1 MNQPPNNTISF
12 PNGHNPVTVA
22 NGPEQ
27 FQPMEYAIRL
37 PAIDVATSGLLSA
50 REAIRLSLERARQA
64 HAGIAEER
72 NRKAE
77 INAIKYGTVASM
89 QATGHRPMPLL
100 PAEKMRI
107 SQSLDSHNLDLH
119 EPVNENTGYIDALRS
134 DTSLGKVPLQTK
146 LEPLMPARDMQ
157 YEYHEQ
163 EVVNATDDSIA
174 SALHSAELSEQ
185 ERMAMEARA
194 KMQEIYG
201 LAA

>member
-12 PNGHNPVTVA
+12 PNGHNPVPVA
-22 NGPEQ
+22 YSPEQ
-27 FQPMEYAIRL
+27 FQPMEYGIRL
-37 PAIDVATSGLLSA
+37 PAIDAATSGLFNA
-50 REAIRLSLERARQA
+50 REAIRLSLERAQQA

-89 QATGHRPMPLL
+89 EATGHRPMPLL
-100 PAEKMRI
+100 PAEKMQI
-107 SQSLDSHNLDLH
+107 SQSLDSRDLEIH
-119 EPVNENTGYIDALRS
+119 EQVNENTGYIDALQS
-134 DTSLGKVPLQTK
+134 DASQNVAPLQTK
-146 LEPLMPARDMQ
+146 LDPLMPASDMQ

-163 EVVNATDDSIA
+163 ESVHMPDESIA
-174 SALHSAELSEQ
+174 TALQSAELSEQ